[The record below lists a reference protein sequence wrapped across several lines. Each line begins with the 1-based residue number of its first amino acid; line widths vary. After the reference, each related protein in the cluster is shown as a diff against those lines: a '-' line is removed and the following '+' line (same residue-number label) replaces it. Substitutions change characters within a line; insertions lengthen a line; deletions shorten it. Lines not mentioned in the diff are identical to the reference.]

1 MEALKQ
7 IANVAGYSGL
17 YRILKPGRAG
27 VIVETLDDKKEKTM
41 MGAQARV
48 SILSDI
54 SMYVD
59 GSGGTDESKPL
70 GEVLKLVEARFGD
83 DLPVNAKS
91 DGPYLVDFMA
101 EVMPDYDRDRVRV
114 SDIKK
119 LVSWYSIL
127 RQYAPEL
134 FVVEEVV
141 SEAAPA
147 TEEMLTVADQEPDET
162 PAVTDETPA
171 IAEEPGADAE
181 VQKAEETVLS
191 AELPEPHKEA

>member
-1 MEALKQ
+1 MDALKQ
-7 IANVAGYSGL
+7 IANVSGHPGL

-48 SILSDI
+48 SVLNDI

-59 GSGGTDESKPL
+59 GTGGTDESKPL

-119 LVSWYSIL
+119 LVSWYGIL

-134 FVVEEVV
+134 FVVEAVT
-141 SEAAPA
+141 EAKPVLA
-147 TEEMLTVADQEPDET
+147 TDEI
-162 PAVTDETPA
+162 PAVTDESPA
-171 IAEEPGADAE
+171 IAEEPGAEAE
-181 VQKAEETVLS
+181 VQEAGETTLSS
-191 AELPEPHKEA
+191 AESVTNADSETTEK